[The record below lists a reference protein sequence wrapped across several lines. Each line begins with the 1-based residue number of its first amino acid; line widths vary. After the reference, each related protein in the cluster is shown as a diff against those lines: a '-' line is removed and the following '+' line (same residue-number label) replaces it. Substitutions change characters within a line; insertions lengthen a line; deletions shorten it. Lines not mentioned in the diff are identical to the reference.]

1 MYINV
6 YVLLGVLSEI
16 GIICSDPWLN
26 KNKNNNHEHEKKNE
40 EEISQSSIMLISP
53 SFKSL

>member
-26 KNKNNNHEHEKKNE
+26 KNKNNIYMKK
-40 EEISQSSIMLISP
+40 M
-53 SFKSL
+53 KKKYHKAA